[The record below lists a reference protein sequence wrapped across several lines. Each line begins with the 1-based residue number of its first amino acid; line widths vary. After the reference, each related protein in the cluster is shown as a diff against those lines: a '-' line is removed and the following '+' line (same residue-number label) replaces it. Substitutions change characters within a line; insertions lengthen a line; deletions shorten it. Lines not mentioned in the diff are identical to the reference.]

1 MVINWLLIALSAV
14 LLNLVPNGGFEN
26 GFQDWNA
33 LWTREENVGY
43 ARIDREN
50 VHTGRSAIRI
60 EHTGEE
66 DWSLTPYQRIDV
78 SGGELFSLT
87 CWIKVQG
94 EGNAELC
101 AITYQPGDRVSEWTY
116 AGKRVHETDG
126 WSHIQSR
133 FIVPNGISQIHPRLI
148 GYGKAT
154 VWMDDFELVREGH
167 VSDYQSKLPD
177 DLAISNELIGVEFK
191 PEESL
196 LNITDQRNGVV
207 HRQVPYMQGGM
218 VKQATAAD
226 NAIEWTWLHFPT
238 NSDIDF
244 TLELD
249 AEHAEF
255 CLQIQADTD
264 LNAPIAFPHPFV
276 NQAGDYLVVPMN
288 EGISYPVD
296 DSSINPMRLIA
307 YGGHGICMPFWGVT
321 NGEGGRMAIMETPND
336 DSLRIIRNDG
346 LLAALP
352 EWEDEKGKFGYE
364 RSIRYIFFEQGGH
377 VAMCKRYREYAR
389 QTGLLKTLK
398 SKREE
403 NPNVDR
409 LVGAVNVWC
418 WEHNAVE
425 LVREMQSLGIDRIL
439 WSHRE
444 SPDEI
449 RSMNRM
455 EGVLTSRY
463 DIYQDVMNPDNF
475 KHLRG
480 VHPDWTTEAWPDDLM
495 IDASGDWRRGWRV
508 KGKDEQWYPCGVL
521 CDRQALSY
529 ARERISNELKN
540 HPYRSRFIDTT
551 TASSWRECYHPE
563 HPMTRTESRYW
574 KMQLLRVVSD
584 EMGLVTGS
592 ETGHDAAVPYLHYF
606 EGMLSLGP
614 YRIPD
619 AGRNMRELWYDVP
632 ERVEKFQLG
641 HEYRLPLWELVY
653 HDCVV
658 AQWYWGD
665 YNNKLPTLWD
675 KRNLFNILYGTP
687 PMFMFDDEVW
697 EQYKERFVESYKKV
711 APVVRK
717 VGYAEMMD
725 HRFLRED
732 RSVQQTRFDNGVIV
746 TVNFG
751 KAPYML
757 DEETVVA
764 PMDFAVYDSDL
775 KQGCDYMMH
784 E

>member
-1 MVINWLLIALSAV
+1 MVINWLLISLSV
-14 LLNLVPNGGFEN
+14 VSLNLVANGGFEN
-26 GFQDWNA
+26 GFQDWNT
-33 LWTREENVGY
+33 LWTRGENAGH
-43 ARIDREN
+43 ARIDRET

-66 DWSLTPYQRIDV
+66 DWSLTPRQRIDV

-87 CWIKVQG
+87 GWIKVQG

-101 AITYQPGDRVSEWTY
+101 AITYQPGDQVSEWTY
-116 AGKRVHETDG
+116 AGKRVYETDG
-126 WSHIQSR
+126 WRHIRSR
-133 FIVPNGISQIHPRLI
+133 FIIPTGISQIHPRVI
-148 GYGKAT
+148 GYGNAT

-177 DLAISNELIGVEFK
+177 DLALSNALIKVEFE
-191 PEESL
+191 PEASL
-196 LNITDQRNGVV
+196 LTITDQRNGVV
-207 HRQVPYMQGGM
+207 HRQFPYMQGGM

-226 NAIEWTWLHFPT
+226 NMIEWTWLHFPT

-244 TLELD
+244 TIELE
-249 AEHAEF
+249 AELAEF
-255 CLQIQADTD
+255 HLQIQADTD

-296 DSSINPMRLIA
+296 DQSIDPMRLIA

-321 NGEGGRMAIMETPND
+321 NGSRGRMAIMETPND
-336 DSLRIIRNDG
+336 VSLRIIRNDG

-352 EWEDEKGKFGYE
+352 EWEDEKGTFGYE

-377 VAMCKRYREYAR
+377 VAMCKRYRDHAR

-409 LVGAVNVWC
+409 LIGAVNVWC

-425 LVREMQSLGIDRIL
+425 LVREMQSLGIERIL

-449 RSMNRM
+449 KTMNQM

-480 VHPDWTTEAWPDDLM
+480 VHPDWTTDAWPDDLM

-508 KGKDEQWYPCGVL
+508 KGKDNQWYPCGVL
-521 CDRQALSY
+521 CDRQALPY
-529 ARERISNELKN
+529 ARERISEELKN

-574 KMQLLRVVSD
+574 KMQLLRVVSE

-641 HEYRLPLWELVY
+641 HDYRLPLWELVY

-675 KRNLFNILYGTP
+675 KRDLFNILYGTP

-717 VGYAEMMD
+717 VGYAEMVD
-725 HRFLRED
+725 HQFLRED

-751 KAPYML
+751 EAPYML
-757 DEETVVA
+757 NEERVVA
-764 PMDFAVYDSDL
+764 PMDFAVYDSGS